1 MLEQPWISLDI
12 SVEDGW
18 FKMKLLNGKVNE
30 PSTIGKGIGLSNV
43 VRRLELLYAGRHQ
56 LLIND
61 EGEVFIVKLKI
72 QLEKDATLLTT
83 SNSFLTAREY
93 A

>member
-12 SVEDGW
+12 SVEDDW

-30 PSTIGKGIGLSNV
+30 PNTISKGIGLSNV
-43 VRRLELLYAGRHQ
+43 VRRLDLLYPGRYD
-56 LLIND
+56 LLINN
-61 EGEVFIVKLKI
+61 EEEVFIVNLRI
-72 QLEKDATLLTT
+72 QLEKDATLLTS
-83 SNSFLTAREY
+83 SNPILTAREY